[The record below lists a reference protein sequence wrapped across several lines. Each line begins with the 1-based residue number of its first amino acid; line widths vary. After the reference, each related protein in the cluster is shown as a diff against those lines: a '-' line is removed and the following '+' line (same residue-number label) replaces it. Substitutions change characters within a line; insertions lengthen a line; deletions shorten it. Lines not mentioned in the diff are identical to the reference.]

1 MATTIGGVNGG
12 ANPENAVDITPDGG
26 FTPAQIQS
34 IAAIIVETI
43 RQERQHDNNRR
54 SSRSSRQQNRRS
66 RLRHRSRGHR
76 HRDCSRRGEGDE
88 DQEPDTRNPN
98 PDRNDNNGS
107 PSYSSSSHR
116 HFRNYHP
123 RRSYS
128 QTTTDYDADRT
139 FKPNEIGLF
148 WPDLPE
154 SYGYDEIVDAD
165 WKTIYRSA
173 FAFANRLRVA
183 SQTRSI
189 RKMVKNLEL
198 CLRGAALRWWNYE
211 LSNTTRQ
218 ELIYADTIEDWCE
231 AVEKRFQLPPSQAR
245 ERLNRTRYTVA
256 DIRNRV
262 PPSTYVST
270 VLSLARQCGE
280 ASEFGVVLYA
290 WRNMNIELRSNIPE
304 PKEGITIQ
312 RFIRDLQQWE
322 TNW

>member
-43 RQERQHDNNRR
+43 RQERQHDNN
-54 SSRSSRQQNRRS
+54 
-66 RLRHRSRGHR
+66 HTVTVV
-76 HRDCSRRGEGDE
+76 GEE
-88 DQEPDTRNPN
+88 KEMRIKNQTPETPTLIAMIIMAARVI
-98 PDRNDNNGS
+98 RV
-107 PSYSSSSHR
+107 
-116 HFRNYHP
+116 P
-123 RRSYS
+123 RTGISEII
-128 QTTTDYDADRT
+128 THA
-139 FKPNEIGLF
+139 PNEIGLF